1 MKSIKCKVFQ
11 TLEDCKITSLIN
23 HKGKDVLD
31 KYFFAGLGYLIKG
44 SIISATRD
52 EYFTEI
58 NLEYGSVLILDL
70 DELSGKR
77 LKELYEIY

>member
-23 HKGKDVLD
+23 HKGEDVTD
-31 KYFFAGLGYLIKG
+31 KYFFAEPYLIKG
-44 SIISATRD
+44 SIISAARD

-58 NLEYGSVLILDL
+58 NLKYGSVLIADL